1 MDKDRKLYKAGDIV
15 IELNIYH
22 QPFTYKIITNKQT
35 EGKMKK
41 PNSRIYDT
49 GKYIQMQKVR
59 DVLKIYFNG
68 VN

>member
-1 MDKDRKLYKAGDIV
+1 
-15 IELNIYH
+15 
-22 QPFTYKIITNKQT
+22 
-35 EGKMKK
+35 MKK